1 MKTIKHM
8 QEIKNLAKT
17 GNTYLKAYTGFYI
30 FWQFV
35 SILLMIILSISIGVF
50 VVQSK
55 GLMWTF
61 GI

>member
-1 MKTIKHM
+1 MKTTKHI
-8 QEIKNLAKT
+8 QEVKDLAKT

-30 FWQFV
+30 FWQLV

-50 VVQSK
+50 VIQSK